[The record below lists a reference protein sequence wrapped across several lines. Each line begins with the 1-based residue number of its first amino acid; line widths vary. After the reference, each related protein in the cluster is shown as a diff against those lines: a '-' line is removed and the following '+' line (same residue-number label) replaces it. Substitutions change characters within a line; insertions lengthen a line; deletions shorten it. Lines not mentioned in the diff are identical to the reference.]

1 MIIFGVASSGTRHHQ
16 WQKRFLYLVKKS
28 MNAINIQN
36 QPDRYVISIEK
47 NAVSSDFM
55 IDLLERLQLE
65 QLAQKIDFD
74 DSILELGKEINAN
87 WWQQNKQRFIGE

>member
-1 MIIFGVASSGTRHHQ
+1 
-16 WQKRFLYLVKKS
+16 

-36 QPDRYVISIEK
+36 QPDRYVISIDK

-87 WWQQNKQRFIGE
+87 WWQQNKQRFTGE

>member
-1 MIIFGVASSGTRHHQ
+1 
-16 WQKRFLYLVKKS
+16 

-36 QPDRYVISIEK
+36 QPDRYVISIDK